1 VKPILQANEAFYL
14 AFQEFDLDA
23 MEGLWSGRPTD
34 VCIHPGWSIL
44 RGWADIRESWTRI
57 FSNTTYMRFAP
68 SDVEVHVVGQ
78 VARVTCV
85 ENIYAIQEGHTLHSQ
100 VAGTNVFEHIDGRWL
115 LTLHHGSPLRVT
127 RSATPDAD
135 A

>member
-1 VKPILQANEAFYL
+1 MDPILQANEAFYL
-14 AFQEFDLDA
+14 AFQDFDLET

-44 RGWADIRESWTRI
+44 RGWEASGSPGPASSPTPH
-57 FSNTTYMRFAP
+57 YMRFAP

-115 LTLHHGSPLRVT
+115 LTLHHG
-127 RSATPDAD
+127 
-135 A
+135 

>member
-1 VKPILQANEAFYL
+1 MFRTTDRRLHPP
-14 AFQEFDLDA
+14 
-23 MEGLWSGRPTD
+23 GL
-34 VCIHPGWSIL
+34 VHPAGLGS
-44 RGWADIRESWTRI
+44 IRESWTRI

-68 SDVEVHVVGQ
+68 SDVEVNVVGQ

-115 LTLHHGSPLRVT
+115 LTLHHGSPMRVT
-127 RSATPDAD
+127 RSAPPDGD